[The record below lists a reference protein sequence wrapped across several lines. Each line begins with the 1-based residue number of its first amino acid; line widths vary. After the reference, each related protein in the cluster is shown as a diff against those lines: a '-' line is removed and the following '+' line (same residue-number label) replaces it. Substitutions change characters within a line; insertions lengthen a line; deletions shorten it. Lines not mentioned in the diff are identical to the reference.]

1 MTLRLSFRSVAN
13 EAEGQQQQT
22 MNKKMSFK
30 AELFSSS
37 TEDGPEQ
44 KNTPNAE
51 MNVVYEVA
59 TSSRGRYNNSLS
71 VRAVIFDRKQQQPYV
86 LCLKAESDYPQFR
99 PTPGDALNID
109 AYDRPPSAR
118 GSADL
123 VMAQVNSTSHQ
134 VILIYLS
141 KYSLLLID

>member
-1 MTLRLSFRSVAN
+1 VAN
-13 EAEGQQQQT
+13 EAEGQQQKQQQT

-30 AELFSSS
+30 AELFTSNS
-37 TEDGPEQ
+37 EDGAEQ
-44 KNTPNAE
+44 KKTPNAE

-59 TSSRGRYNNSLS
+59 TSSKGRYNNSLS
-71 VRAVIFDRKQQQPYV
+71 VRAVISDHKQQQPFV

-123 VMAQVNSTSHQ
+123 VMAQVNSTFHQ
-134 VILIYLS
+134 VIAIYLQ
-141 KYSLLLID
+141 